1 MQNRARALEKS
12 DGNNVHLRAT
22 RADTRPSG
30 GKGLEPHPGG
40 EETNEL
46 PLTLLAPTGR
56 PWETGPGDPG
66 GDGPRSHLPRGQGS
80 QQTCGGMAVIDQ
92 GGRSPSSARLGA
104 PWRPVTYKRFCAK
117 CPRVSGFVECS
128 RGPAVEATP
137 ISRQGWLPSLVKPS
151 LSET

>member
-46 PLTLLAPTGR
+46 PLTLSAPTGR

-80 QQTCGGMAVIDQ
+80 QQTCGGMAVIKDLRKTKQ
-92 GGRSPSSARLGA
+92 AGDARRGTETLRA
-104 PWRPVTYKRFCAK
+104 D
-117 CPRVSGFVECS
+117 PRGQLQPLQ
-128 RGPAVEATP
+128 PAVSSP
-137 ISRQGWLPSLVKPS
+137 HVQQGHGKDGSPW
-151 LSET
+151 

>member
-22 RADTRPSG
+22 RADTRPCG

-40 EETNEL
+40 EETSEL

-80 QQTCGGMAVIDQ
+80 QQTCGGMAVIKDLRKTKQ
-92 GGRSPSSARLGA
+92 AGDARRGTETLRADPWGAITITPACGEQPAHSARTREG
-104 PWRPVTYKRFCAK
+104 RVTLV
-117 CPRVSGFVECS
+117 RVRTQ
-128 RGPAVEATP
+128 RGPHHHH
-137 ISRQGWLPSLVKPS
+137 
-151 LSET
+151 